1 MSRKKLIAANWK
13 LNPSSREEAI
23 DLIENIKI
31 GLKNIDVEEN
41 INLTFCLPFIYL
53 ELIKNSLKDTRLKIG
68 AQNCYFEEKGAF
80 TGEISA
86 LMLKN
91 LGIDY
96 VILGHSERRSLF
108 NESSEI
114 INKKIS
120 VALKNNLLPI
130 LCVGETLK
138 EKEMGITEEIILSQL
153 EESLAYINCNGENVI
168 IAYEPVWAIG
178 TGKTCSS
185 EDANTIC
192 KLIRSKLADLYNSS
206 IAEKT
211 LILYGGSVK
220 SSTIKEQMK
229 QTDIDGALVGGASL
243 IADEFVQ
250 LVNNC

>member
-1 MSRKKLIAANWK
+1 
-13 LNPSSREEAI
+13 
-23 DLIENIKI
+23 
-31 GLKNIDVEEN
+31 
-41 INLTFCLPFIYL
+41 
-53 ELIKNSLKDTRLKIG
+53 
-68 AQNCYFEEKGAF
+68 
-80 TGEISA
+80 
-86 LMLKN
+86 MLKN

>member
-53 ELIKNSLKDTRLKIG
+53 ELIKNSLKDTPFKIG

-120 VALKNNLLPI
+120 VALKNNL
-130 LCVGETLK
+130 
-138 EKEMGITEEIILSQL
+138 
-153 EESLAYINCNGENVI
+153 
-168 IAYEPVWAIG
+168 
-178 TGKTCSS
+178 
-185 EDANTIC
+185 
-192 KLIRSKLADLYNSS
+192 
-206 IAEKT
+206 
-211 LILYGGSVK
+211 
-220 SSTIKEQMK
+220 
-229 QTDIDGALVGGASL
+229 
-243 IADEFVQ
+243 
-250 LVNNC
+250 